1 MVLTG
6 CHHRAVLVSDDRLR
20 GLSRAEGQ
28 KRSHEGIKKGNKR
41 TGGMVPEMLEEEVNR
56 VADLPDLVPVSI
68 PCTLR
73 PHVPDLLG

>member
-6 CHHRAVLVSDDRLR
+6 CHHRAVLISDGRLR

-28 KRSHEGIKKGNKR
+28 KRSHERIKKGNEG
-41 TGGMVPEMLEEEVNR
+41 TGSIVPEMLTEEVNR
-56 VADLPDLVPVSI
+56 VADLSGLVPVSI

-73 PHVPDLLG
+73 PYVPHLLG